1 MIFASEKVLRRVALE
16 NGRRLRAGISRSLAA
31 CRYVQVGHESEAKQQ
46 KNAARRLSA
55 LGIRDGETLPD
66 KILFW
71 RQFALSLAGEEGEK
85 SPKLLFACQRSR
97 LMVGMAGG
105 VFENGGLTLDRTS
118 GIPYIPGSAVKG
130 CARRAA
136 LAALQEWVSGLL
148 AAGDST
154 NPLSPILEGFQSPGD
169 LLLAICHLFGWADED
184 WKGKEGGDEQPE
196 FQWACGGQWDSIRKF
211 VSGRLCGELGISPGN
226 PDKPWES
233 LPQGAGSICFL
244 PAYPWEGD
252 PGIDLDVIT
261 CHHPVYYS
269 PKPSGP
275 SDKVREWEDHRSA
288 PDTEAPEPHIFP
300 AVSPGQKGN
309 KWGFLFHP
317 SARAG
322 ATDLSNA
329 RRWLAVGLETFGIGA
344 KTNAGYGW
352 FVPLASEADPL
363 GIPLASEA
371 ETLGIPL
378 ASEADPLGI
387 PLASEAETFLETW
400 GEKKLNSFSM
410 SEFIRRTAAIKQDG
424 ELLRVFTKVI
434 PEKIRDIQFRDPFW
448 NPFRTNPQGKV
459 LLERLQKVLAAP

>member
-1 MIFASEKVLRRVALE
+1 
-16 NGRRLRAGISRSLAA
+16 
-31 CRYVQVGHESEAKQQ
+31 
-46 KNAARRLSA
+46 
-55 LGIRDGETLPD
+55 
-66 KILFW
+66 
-71 RQFALSLAGEEGEK
+71 
-85 SPKLLFACQRSR
+85 
-97 LMVGMAGG
+97 
-105 VFENGGLTLDRTS
+105 
-118 GIPYIPGSAVKG
+118 
-130 CARRAA
+130 
-136 LAALQEWVSGLL
+136 
-148 AAGDST
+148 
-154 NPLSPILEGFQSPGD
+154 
-169 LLLAICHLFGWADED
+169 
-184 WKGKEGGDEQPE
+184 
-196 FQWACGGQWDSIRKF
+196 
-211 VSGRLCGELGISPGN
+211 
-226 PDKPWES
+226 
-233 LPQGAGSICFL
+233 
-244 PAYPWEGD
+244 
-252 PGIDLDVIT
+252 VIT

-371 ETLGIPL
+371 ET
-378 ASEADPLGI
+378 
-387 PLASEAETFLETW
+387 FLETW